1 MEEFASLEDLL
12 DLQVVDLEIDRLLD
26 RRQSLDELD
35 EYRAA
40 HDHLTEVEGELAEVH
55 ERLRDIEL
63 GIDKAEGELQLG
75 DEKLNREERR
85 LFAGGLSA
93 READHLRQEVE
104 MLRRQNGELEDQ
116 TLALME
122 QRETAQSES
131 GALEERR
138 RSAQAEKDRL
148 EGIIKELWR
157 EIDDEVARQ
166 EEKKRGIVPLIPA
179 ELLELYEQLR
189 PAKEGVAVGR
199 LAEGICGGCHLA
211 LSAAEQTEV
220 LRDDPPRCLHCRRIL
235 VPQ

>member
-1 MEEFASLEDLL
+1 
-12 DLQVVDLEIDRLLD
+12 
-26 RRQSLDELD
+26 
-35 EYRAA
+35 
-40 HDHLTEVEGELAEVH
+40 
-55 ERLRDIEL
+55 
-63 GIDKAEGELQLG
+63 
-75 DEKLNREERR
+75 
-85 LFAGGLSA
+85 
-93 READHLRQEVE
+93 
-104 MLRRQNGELEDQ
+104 MLRRQNGELEDK

-166 EEKKRGIVPLIPA
+166 EEKKEGIVPLIPA